1 MARLIRVVVVDDHP
15 VVAEGLASA
24 IGRQPD
30 MEVSGIAAS
39 IEAARTLLEQ
49 VTVDVGLLDLRVAD
63 RLGFELL
70 GERSAGGPRW
80 IVLSSFDLDEYV
92 RAAFARGAAGYL
104 LKTAPLPDLLA
115 AIRRVAA
122 GGSAYER
129 RHLAVLAAP
138 AVALSERERKI
149 VAGVVAAHNP
159 TIRSGPPSVCRRR
172 RSRPTSRDST
182 RDSAA
187 AHARSWRGGP
197 SRRAGSTWDVH
208 RGDGGRCEPFTS
220 ESRQHVSVWRKP
232 A

>member
-1 MARLIRVVVVDDHP
+1 MARLIRVLVVDDHP

-138 AVALSERERKI
+138 AVELSARERKI
-149 VAGVVAAHNP
+149 VAGVVAAQSNDQIGAALGVS
-159 TIRSGPPSVCRRR
+159 TKTVEAYLTRLYARFGCSSRAELARRAEQEGWLDVGR
-172 RSRPTSRDST
+172 
-182 RDSAA
+182 
-187 AHARSWRGGP
+187 P
-197 SRRAGSTWDVH
+197 SR
-208 RGDGGRCEPFTS
+208 
-220 ESRQHVSVWRKP
+220 
-232 A
+232 